1 MRRLVR
7 GIPFMIG
14 VAVVGLVAGACGSSA
29 KSTST
34 PTSSPAAGTGTTAAA
49 TGPLKTV
56 RLQLQWFTQSQFGG
70 YFAAVD
76 QGFFKKHG
84 LNVQIIEGGTDIVPQ
99 TVLAQGGA
107 DFAIAWVPKALAS
120 REQGAAITDIAQIFQ
135 RSGTLQVSFK
145 DKNITAPTDL
155 KGKKVGNWGFG
166 NEFELFAGITKAGL
180 NPGKDVQLVQQQFD
194 MKALL
199 SRDID
204 AAQAMVYN
212 EYAQVLEANN
222 PKTGQLYQPT
232 DFNAI
237 NWNDVGTAMLQDA
250 IWAQTDKLKDPAFQ
264 DTAVKFIEG
273 SIEGWVYCRDNPQK
287 CRDIV
292 VAKGSKL
299 GNSHQL
305 WQMNEIN
312 KLVWPS
318 PKGAGYINSSDW
330 DRTVQ
335 VALNTKNA
343 DGKTVIAKTPDSSA
357 YTNDYVTKALE
368 ALKTQGVDVIGSGFA
383 PITVSLQPGGS

>member
-1 MRRLVR
+1 MRRNIFRVPVLAIVL
-7 GIPFMIG
+7 
-14 VAVVGLVAGACGSSA
+14 ALVAGACGSSSK
-29 KSTST
+29 KSS
-34 PTSSPAAGTGTTAAA
+34 SSPTTAAA
-49 TGPLKTV
+49 STSATTATSPLKTV
-56 RLQLQWFTQSQFGG
+56 KLQLQWFTQAQFAG

-84 LNVQIIEGGTDIVPQ
+84 LDVQIIEGGTDIVPQ

-120 REQGAAITDIAQIFQ
+120 REQGANITDIAQVFQ

-145 DKNITAPTDL
+145 NKNIGAPLEL

-166 NEFELFAGITKAGL
+166 NEFELFAGMTKAGL

-194 MKALL
+194 MKGLL
-199 SRDID
+199 SGDID

-212 EYAQVLEANN
+212 EYAQVLEATN
-222 PKTGQLYQPT
+222 PKTGQLYQPA

-237 NWNDVGTAMLQDA
+237 NWNNVGTAMLQDA
-250 IWAQTDKLKDPAFQ
+250 IWAQTDKLKDPTFQ

-273 SIEGWVYCRDNPQK
+273 SIEGWAFCRDNATK

-292 VAKGSKL
+292 VARGSKL

-318 PKGAGYINSSDW
+318 PKGAGEIDQADW
-330 DRTVQ
+330 NRTVQ
-335 VALNTKNA
+335 IAMSTKNA
-343 DGKTVIAKTPDSSA
+343 DGKTVITKAPDPAA
-357 YTNDYVTKALE
+357 YTNDYVTKALA
-368 ALKTQGVDVIGSGFA
+368 ALKQQGLDVVGSGFT
-383 PITVSLQPGGS
+383 PLNVTLQPGGN